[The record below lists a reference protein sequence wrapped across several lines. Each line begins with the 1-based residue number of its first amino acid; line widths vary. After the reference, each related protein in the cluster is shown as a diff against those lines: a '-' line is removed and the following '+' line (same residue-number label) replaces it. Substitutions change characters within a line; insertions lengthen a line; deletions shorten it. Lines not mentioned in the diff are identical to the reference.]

1 MLQSKFLH
9 LSVPITKS
17 HKNTTSYQPSCPY
30 LCRIYIYNAMLLLAG
45 LGAEQA
51 RKLCLPDIEVACHNG
66 PNFCTLSGPAESM
79 RKFVKS
85 LQEQGVFA
93 KEVNCGN
100 IAYHSKYISSAG
112 PLLLKYLREVKWF
125 DSLSWCDAVDKNGG
139 NQGTWNCDLTWSCG
153 NVKR

>member
-1 MLQSKFLH
+1 MEVAQ
-9 LSVPITKS
+9 V
-17 HKNTTSYQPSCPY
+17 TSDRC
-30 LCRIYIYNAMLLLAG
+30 LAG

-51 RKLCLPDIEVACHNG
+51 RKQCPPDIEVACHNG

-79 RKFVKS
+79 TKFVKT

-112 PLLLKYLREVKWF
+112 PLLLRYLKQVKI
-125 DSLSWCDAVDKNGG
+125 L
-139 NQGTWNCDLTWSCG
+139 
-153 NVKR
+153 

>member
-1 MLQSKFLH
+1 MKFWWNICYARKWHNDINICLWE
-9 LSVPITKS
+9 LANEDLEVMEVAQVT
-17 HKNTTSYQPSCPY
+17 ND
-30 LCRIYIYNAMLLLAG
+30 RFLAG

-51 RKLCLPDIEVACHNG
+51 RKLCPPDIEVACHNG

-79 RKFVKS
+79 TKFVKT

-112 PLLLKYLREVKWF
+112 PLLLRYLQQVKI
-125 DSLSWCDAVDKNGG
+125 L
-139 NQGTWNCDLTWSCG
+139 
-153 NVKR
+153 